1 MLIQNARFIIDDI
14 DDLIRRAR
22 KRLSRADIF
31 IHTAVI
37 KFLWVPDLIVGYE
50 KFVWR
55 FHFVSLSV
63 CKITKNRRLSGY
75 TRLIIFAQSPLYTN
89 LALPPIR
96 LVWFGLYICPT
107 KPTPSIQ
114 AYIRYR

>member
-75 TRLIIFAQSPLYTN
+75 TRLIIFAQSPLYATIWPY
-89 LALPPIR
+89 LTS
-96 LVWFGLYICPT
+96 VWFGSGFIYARLNLNQYV
-107 KPTPSIQ
+107 KGW
-114 AYIRYR
+114 AK